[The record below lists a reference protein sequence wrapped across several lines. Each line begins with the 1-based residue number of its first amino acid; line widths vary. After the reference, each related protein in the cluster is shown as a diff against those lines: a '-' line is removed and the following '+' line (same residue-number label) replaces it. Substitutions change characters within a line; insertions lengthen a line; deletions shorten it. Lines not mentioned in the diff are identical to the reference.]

1 MLRFPFLLLVVAAA
15 HAATPV
21 FQSSFDNPQQTW
33 AVDRGSAVLDSSI
46 LREGHKSIRLEP
58 GATSQDACV
67 RLAPVNL
74 TIGKRYELSGWV
86 RTEDLAVRDLDR
98 TPIAIGATLAMAS
111 MPFDVHAASLGG
123 TEPWTRVSLKF
134 VASRSQDQ
142 ILLTAGEGGSFRGKA
157 WFEGVHLD
165 EIASSDEEW
174 PARDAIQ
181 TFGPAYR
188 YPAAGWIY
196 LHIEGE
202 PYERGYQHGHLMS
215 REIPEYLKRCA
226 AILGSKEHWEDYR
239 TTANALFLRGFDREL
254 LEEMRGIADGA
265 SDAVG
270 RGHRRRHG
278 RAFGLSP
285 GHRIAGQHGGGTHVN
300 D

>member
-1 MLRFPFLLLVVAAA
+1 MLRIPFLLLVIATA

-21 FQSSFDNPQQTW
+21 FQASFDNSQQTW
-33 AVDRGSAVLDSSI
+33 AVDRGSAVLDSSV

-98 TPIAIGATLAMAS
+98 TPIATGATLAMAS

-142 ILLTAGEGGSFRGKA
+142 ILLTVGEGGSG
-157 WFEGVHLD
+157 
-165 EIASSDEEW
+165 
-174 PARDAIQ
+174 
-181 TFGPAYR
+181 
-188 YPAAGWIY
+188 
-196 LHIEGE
+196 
-202 PYERGYQHGHLMS
+202 
-215 REIPEYLKRCA
+215 
-226 AILGSKEHWEDYR
+226 
-239 TTANALFLRGFDREL
+239 
-254 LEEMRGIADGA
+254 
-265 SDAVG
+265 
-270 RGHRRRHG
+270 
-278 RAFGLSP
+278 
-285 GHRIAGQHGGGTHVN
+285 
-300 D
+300 